1 MREGYI
7 FYISFYEAIRELSD
21 KDRLALYD
29 AINEYS
35 LYGNMPELTGVPKAV
50 FTLIKPQI
58 DANQK
63 RYDNGKKGGRP
74 RQSVNLPE
82 TESKS
87 NENQDETKNEPTQ
100 MQNVGLQKPTRDLL
114 ITEPEANDKEK
125 VKDNV
130 NDKENLKGNVSLS
143 AKRGVPAAGEDTEK
157 FRSAVLKVFFF
168 RNLIDPMAEVDKF
181 FAHYAKTGWADGNG
195 NPIRDIPAAAQCW
208 EQKVPK
214 SNVRRPFAADFVE
227 AWRKIYDEVSEL
239 LPGTDITPLLEIRA
253 VAIDSKKQE
262 TGLKVTPALDAFIR
276 THPDIQ
282 PVFRKYI
289 NSRVKWG
296 IVK

>member
-1 MREGYI
+1 MKESFLLYKA
-7 FYISFYEAIRELSD
+7 FYEPIKHLTDEQMGRLFRAIYEYQLGGIEPQVE
-21 KDRLALYD
+21 D
-29 AINEYS
+29 AIY
-35 LYGNMPELTGVPKAV
+35 MAFMFFK
-50 FTLIKPQI
+50 
-58 DANQK
+58 NQFRLDDEK
-63 RYDNGKKGGRP
+63 YTRLVEKQRDNGKRGGRP
-74 RQSVNLPE
+74 KKEPFSEEPNE
-82 TESKS
+82 TQETQPFSEEPTKAY
-87 NENQDETKNEPTQ
+87 NEN
-100 MQNVGLQKPTRDLL
+100 
-114 ITEPEANDKEK
+114 
-125 VKDNV
+125 DNV
-130 NDKENLKGNVSLS
+130 NDNEKENVNEKVSLS

-168 RNLIDPMAEVDKF
+168 RNLIDPMAEVDRF
-181 FAHYAKTGWADGNG
+181 FAHYRKTGWADGNG

-227 AWRKIYDEVSEL
+227 AWQQIYDEVSEL

-253 VAIDSKKQE
+253 AAIDSKKQE
-262 TGLKVTPALDAFIR
+262 IGLKVTPALDAFIR